1 MSKPVYISPTRYAMP
16 VALTFLV
23 IFGGLLSGMLWVDGL
38 ATWWFLLIIVAVA
51 LVFYGVSLYAFV
63 SMEFYD
69 ELVVIR
75 HLLKPR
81 NPQRIVW
88 DHVSRVI
95 IERRDGKTR
104 RITVIFAGRKERPF
118 SFSIQHDVEKER
130 EALIA
135 LLQKKGVELTETS
148 AT

>member
-1 MSKPVYISPTRYAMP
+1 MSKAIYISPTRYAMP
-16 VALTFLV
+16 VALTFLI
-23 IFGGLLSGMLWVDGL
+23 IFGLLLSGMLFVDGL

-51 LVFYGVSLYAFV
+51 LVFYGITLYAFV

-88 DHVSRVI
+88 ENVSNVVLESKEGELQRL
-95 IERRDGKTR
+95 
-104 RITVIFAGRKERPF
+104 TVVFAGRKERPF
-118 SFSIQHDVEKER
+118 SFSVKYDRTEER
-130 EALIA
+130 AALLALIRR
-135 LLQKKGVELTETS
+135 KGIKVKEVS
-148 AT
+148 R